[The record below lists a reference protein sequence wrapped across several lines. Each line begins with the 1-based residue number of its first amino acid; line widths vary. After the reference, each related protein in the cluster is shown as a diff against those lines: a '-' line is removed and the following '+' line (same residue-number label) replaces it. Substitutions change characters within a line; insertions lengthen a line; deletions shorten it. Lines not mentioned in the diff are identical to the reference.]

1 MKKLSI
7 LAIAAMLAISGFAQT
22 KHINI
27 LSVNDMH
34 GTIENF
40 PKFAALVDS
49 LKKEDPE
56 LLILSAGDN
65 RTGNPYNDMYAIPSY
80 PMTALMNAV
89 GFNASAI
96 GNHEWDNKV
105 DGLRTQMAL
114 SSFPYLCANVQLP
127 DSVNLP
133 IIPYKFFTVNGV
145 RVGILGMIQ
154 TGMHGIPDCHP
165 NNVKGITFPHH
176 DEVIPEYKWMR
187 DQCEVLLL
195 LAHDG
200 YEEDIETANKFD
212 WFDAII
218 GGHSHTKVQG
228 NDIHN
233 GVLITQAKN
242 KLAFATLTKMDIEN
256 GKVTKKSSEL
266 IDVKAMTWVDEDVA
280 KLVDLFSKNEK
291 LKEKVV
297 DVDRDF
303 QGWEELGNMMCD
315 AILNETG
322 SEISLQNG
330 GGVRFETF
338 PAGPMLLEDIL
349 KLDPFG
355 NEAVVYE
362 LTGKEVADM
371 IQNCFYIDEKQT
383 PYVGGITYEMTID
396 KDKKPTGIKIKMLDG
411 SKFDLKK
418 KYKFVTNSYV
428 SSIITSKHADE
439 GTSTYRPCSDLM
451 LDYLPKQG
459 HVDYQGTHRATI
471 IEK

>member
-1 MKKLSI
+1 MKKLLI
-7 LAIAAMLAISGFAQT
+7 FAVAALLAASGMAQT
-22 KHINI
+22 KHISI

-34 GTIENF
+34 AAIENF
-40 PKFAALVDS
+40 PKFAALADS
-49 LKKEDPE
+49 LKKVDPE
-56 LLILSAGDN
+56 LIILSAGDN

-89 GFNASAI
+89 GFKASAL
-96 GNHEWDNKV
+96 GNHEWDNKI

-114 SSFPYLCANVQLP
+114 SSFPYLCSNVELP
-127 DSVNLP
+127 DSINLP
-133 IIPYKFFTVNGV
+133 IAPYKFFTVNGV
-145 RVGILGMIQ
+145 RVGILGAIQ
-154 TGMHGIPDCHP
+154 TSVLGIPDSHP
-165 NNVKGITFPHH
+165 NNLKGLKFTPH
-176 DEVIPEYKWMR
+176 DEVIPNYKWMR
-187 DQCEVLLL
+187 DQCDVLLL
-195 LAHDG
+195 LSHDG
-200 YEEDIETANKFD
+200 YEDDVETANKFG

-218 GGHSHTKVQG
+218 GGHTHTKVQN

-233 GVLITQAKN
+233 GVLVTQAKN
-242 KLAFATLTKMDIEN
+242 KLSFATLTKMDIEN
-256 GKVTKKSSEL
+256 GKVTCKTSEL
-266 IDVKAMTWVDEDVA
+266 IDVKAFSSENKDIA
-280 KLVDLFSKNEK
+280 KLVDLFSQNEK

-322 SEISLQNG
+322 SEVSLQNG

-338 PAGPMLLEDIL
+338 PAGPMLVEDIL

-362 LTGKEVADM
+362 MTGKEIADL
-371 IQNCFYIDEKQT
+371 IQNCFYTDEKQV
-383 PYVGGITYEMTID
+383 PYVGGITYEMTIN
-396 KDKKPTGIKIKMLDG
+396 KSMEPTGIKIKMADG
-411 SKFDLKK
+411 SKFDMKR

-428 SSIITSKHADE
+428 SSIVTSKHADP

-459 HVDYQGTHRATI
+459 HIDYQGTHRATI